1 MVNLCESSEQYRLK
15 TEMMSAWLEEKRAL
29 RYPTE
34 SDRVTIWSGSETLH
48 EDALAAFDYAVAL
61 PGDYRF
67 TGVEAIACALVP
79 PMFKVNQR
87 AVITARTGAFVYAFA
102 RVDESGAPIEG
113 GAVEVIA
120 VGAATDEDGWI
131 VAVSNVPRPFIPT
144 WHAFEK
150 EVYKL
155 AIAEE
160 PSDKVMVIG
169 GREDAFDSE
178 VDWEDVVLPAALKN
192 ELFDDVKGFFT
203 KGVDVY
209 RRMKLKPFRKLLL
222 AGVPGT
228 GKTMLCA
235 ALAKW
240 GLEQHY
246 LVIYV
251 SSSGRWRR
259 NDGDGASFEKIDHA
273 LNVAAKSE
281 VPTLLIVE
289 ELDIYLR
296 PEHKALILNVLDGS
310 EAPLNQAGTLLIATT
325 NYPEAIDER
334 VLKRP
339 GRLDRIFIIPET
351 RAPEDAEKM
360 LRAYL
365 GEMWQDSHLA
375 IVPRLIGYPGA
386 FIREVAVY
394 ALTQVAY
401 VGGETLS
408 LEVLENSFK
417 RLKEQIDSR
426 DDFLKQRS
434 DVGFALKKTTA

>member
-1 MVNLCESSEQYRLK
+1 MCQIPVPLQQGIAN
-15 TEMMSAWLEEKRAL
+15 AG
-29 RYPTE
+29 
-34 SDRVTIWSGSETLH
+34 VVVWSGRVKFTLPNV
-48 EDALAAFDYAVAL
+48 LTISRVPMMFVVVAL
-61 PGDYRF
+61 MYSDWMWAATWAFWLFIASALTDWLDGLLARRANQVSAFGRF
-67 TGVEAIACALVP
+67 
-79 PMFKVNQR
+79 MD
-87 AVITARTGAFVYAFA
+87 AVI
-102 RVDESGAPIEG
+102 
-113 GAVEVIA
+113 
-120 VGAATDEDGWI
+120 
-131 VAVSNVPRPFIPT
+131 
-144 WHAFEK
+144 
-150 EVYKL
+150 
-155 AIAEE
+155 
-160 PSDKVMVIG
+160 DKVMVIG